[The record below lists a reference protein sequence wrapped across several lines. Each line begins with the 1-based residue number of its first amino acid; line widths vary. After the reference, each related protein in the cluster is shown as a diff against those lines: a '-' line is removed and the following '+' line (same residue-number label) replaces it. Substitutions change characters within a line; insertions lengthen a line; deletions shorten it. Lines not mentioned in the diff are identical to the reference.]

1 MKKPGRIFRHRNK
14 WYLDMGTNR
23 AWVEVVKN
31 EARLTFYGVIQAGSH
46 HAKAMED
53 AIRAIALWKEK
64 ASELEPKGEV

>member
-1 MKKPGRIFRHRNK
+1 
-14 WYLDMGTNR
+14 MGTNR